1 MKVLFAGGGTL
12 GHIFPCFSVIEKL
25 KKEGS
30 KVYFIS
36 GIKENERRILEGNSN
51 IDEVY
56 NIDLQGFK
64 RKISLYNFVSIKKYF
79 KGIRNIKKIMKELNP
94 DLVIGMG
101 GYISA
106 PVLKVALKLKIK
118 TMIHEQNSVYGLVNN
133 IYKRK
138 VNKVLLS
145 FPIETSDRISVVGNP
160 RISEF
165 FEKYYCKRTINKRKV
180 LVVCGSLGA
189 SKINDYII
197 DNIDVFNKL
206 NIEVKLITGNKYYS
220 ENEEKIS
227 KFNRFP
233 LTIIP
238 FSDEIYNEILDSKLV
253 ISRSGA
259 TTISEIMGLEKVA
272 IFIPSPNVTNDH
284 QYKNALYFCGKK
296 CAFLVEEKNIE
307 TDLIKEID
315 RILSN
320 DILIDEVENNI
331 KRLVDKD
338 SMNKFYSQILE
349 VVKNSD

>member
-1 MKVLFAGGGTL
+1 M
-12 GHIFPCFSVIEKL
+12 
-25 KKEGS
+25 
-30 KVYFIS
+30 
-36 GIKENERRILEGNSN
+36 
-51 IDEVY
+51 
-56 NIDLQGFK
+56 
-64 RKISLYNFVSIKKYF
+64 
-79 KGIRNIKKIMKELNP
+79 
-94 DLVIGMG
+94 
-101 GYISA
+101 
-106 PVLKVALKLKIK
+106 
-118 TMIHEQNSVYGLVNN
+118 
-133 IYKRK
+133 
-138 VNKVLLS
+138 
-145 FPIETSDRISVVGNP
+145 
-160 RISEF
+160 
-165 FEKYYCKRTINKRKV
+165 
-180 LVVCGSLGA
+180 
-189 SKINDYII
+189 
-197 DNIDVFNKL
+197 
-206 NIEVKLITGNKYYS
+206 ITGNKYYS
-220 ENEEKIS
+220 ENEEKIN

-284 QYKNALYFCGKK
+284 QYKNALYFCEKK